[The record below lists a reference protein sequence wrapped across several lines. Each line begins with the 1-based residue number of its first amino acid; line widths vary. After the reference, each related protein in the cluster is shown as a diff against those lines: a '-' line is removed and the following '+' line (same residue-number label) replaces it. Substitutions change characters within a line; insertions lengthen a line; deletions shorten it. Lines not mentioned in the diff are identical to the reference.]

1 MSFAAHEVLES
12 WFARWQNGVV
22 VTGKAPE
29 RGRMTAA
36 ERVRKQLWND
46 HHTIAP
52 MPIENNHILDA
63 PPRLFDDMADIL
75 DASDFSWFQTSRES
89 ATKGVRRHDTAG
101 YDVTL
106 DRTTV
111 HIAIERRLGN
121 PKAFVVIIPRRRS
134 FWRRDEPSEQLA
146 ERVAA
151 MLRTPKFRNLAV
163 S

>member
-1 MSFAAHEVLES
+1 MLEMKPIP
-12 WFARWQNGVV
+12 
-22 VTGKAPE
+22 TE
-29 RGRMTAA
+29 
-36 ERVRKQLWND
+36 

-52 MPIENNHILDA
+52 MPIEDNNILDA
-63 PPRLFDDMADIL
+63 PPRLFDEMADIL

-89 ATKGVRRHDTAG
+89 AAKGVRRHDTAG
-101 YDVTL
+101 FDVTY

-134 FWRRDEPSEQLA
+134 FWRRDESSEQLT

-151 MLRTPKFRNLAV
+151 VLITHGAEVPT
-163 S
+163 